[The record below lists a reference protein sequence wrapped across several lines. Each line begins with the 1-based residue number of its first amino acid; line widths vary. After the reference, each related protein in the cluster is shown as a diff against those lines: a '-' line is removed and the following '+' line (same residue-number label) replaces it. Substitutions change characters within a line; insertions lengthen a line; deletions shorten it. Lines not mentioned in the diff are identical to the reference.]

1 MSQFERKFGRYAVSK
16 LSMKLVILYVIG
28 YVLYYVQPGVFSLLT
43 LNVAAV
49 LHGQVWRVLSWLL
62 VPPDPGSNLF
72 FVAIML
78 YFYYS
83 IGTSLERV
91 WGDYKYN
98 VYVFLGILLT
108 ILSAFAW
115 YAFLALRGLSGLEL
129 AQMATYSSALFS
141 TYYINMCIFLAFAL
155 TFPDAQGLPAPE
167 LLERQQRGALCDR
180 GSPAQ
185 RPPPLSAVQKLDE
198 LLARPGAQA
207 AAVPQVCHGG
217 EKGRARQR
225 QSAQVRN
232 LRTDGEGRRRSGIP
246 LLFQM

>member
-1 MSQFERKFGRYAVSK
+1 MSQFERKFGKYAVSK

-28 YVLYYVQPGVFSLLT
+28 YVLYYIQPGVFSLLT

-141 TYYINMCIFLAFAL
+141 TYYINMCIFLA
-155 TFPDAQGLPAPE
+155 
-167 LLERQQRGALCDR
+167 
-180 GSPAQ
+180 
-185 RPPPLSAVQKLDE
+185 DE
-198 LLARPGAQA
+198 VLA
-207 AAVPQVCHGG
+207 
-217 EKGRARQR
+217 
-225 QSAQVRN
+225 
-232 LRTDGEGRRRSGIP
+232 I
-246 LLFQM
+246 